1 MKMNRNGEVCSRLL
15 FDSKSVVLPQV
26 TVLLECSPV
35 VIPEIA
41 QFLQTT
47 SSIQLQL
54 CHQSLFSR
62 SVRGAQTSTD
72 LAHISLPVFAGN
84 VESS

>member
-15 FDSKSVVLPQV
+15 FDSKSGVLPQV
-26 TVLLECSPV
+26 TVLECSPV

-47 SSIQLQL
+47 PSIQLQL